1 MAISAYPILVN
12 PSDDWVQI
20 AATNPAASSLN
31 FTGISNY
38 KKLMV
43 FWANGTNTIT
53 SFRFNSDS
61 GTKYAY
67 SSIGVSSGTPVGTY
81 NYTTTAVQT
90 NADNYMRLEIESADT
105 SNIKKYSCEPHG
117 SSQTYRLTGIY
128 QATAPITSVNLV
140 WSGTFSQTVYLY
152 GVRA

>member
-1 MAISAYPILVN
+1 MAISAYPILVD
-12 PSDDWVQI
+12 PSDNWVQI

-43 FWANGTNTIT
+43 FWSSGTNTIT

-67 SSIGVSSGTPVGTY
+67 ASIGVSSGTPVEVSSYGTS
-81 NYTTTAVQT
+81 AVQT
-90 NADNYMRLEIESADT
+90 NIDNYMRLEIESADT
-105 SNIKKYSCEPHG
+105 SNIKKYSCEPKG
-117 SSQTYRLTGIY
+117 SSQQYRLTGIY